1 MLRSELKKII
11 KECLIE
17 ILVDGLKTNNLT
29 EHIEKRKILLKNK
42 KEVFK
47 ENKNN
52 KINNNQNIDQNND
65 NVMSSIFSDTANTTL
80 RAQESVFANTTG
92 DVAQKAAANLTPE
105 QISKLVGGD
114 VNRWNKLAF

>member
-17 ILVDGLKTNNLT
+17 ILVDGLKTNNFT
-29 EHIEKRKILLKNK
+29 EHLEKRKVLS
-42 KEVFK
+42 KEKEIFK

-52 KINNNQNIDQNND
+52 NNNKINNTQNND
-65 NVMSSIFSDTANTTL
+65 SIMSSIFSDTANTTL

-92 DVAQKAAANLTPE
+92 DRAQKAVSNLTPE
-105 QISKLVGGD
+105 QISNLVGGD
-114 VNRWNKLAF
+114 ISTWNKLAF